1 MSAFLIFSDDWGRH
15 PSSCQHLTRSLML
28 EGGHRVYW
36 VNTIGTRPP
45 GWNLLTLRRGF
56 GKIRSW
62 FGNRGKMESRT
73 QGASGSKEDVSR
85 KEPVP
90 KILHPVMYPWFRH
103 GFDRRLNRF
112 LMSRAINHVLA
123 EAGETDVTA
132 ITTLPITADLPGELP
147 AVKRWVYYCVDDWSR
162 WPGMDARPLAE
173 MEAELIRKM
182 DWIVTAGE
190 NLHDRIQALGRDSL
204 LLTHGIDLDFWRGT
218 QSGEVRK
225 NPEFTRKLTRPVFT
239 FWGLI
244 DERLEPEMVE
254 RLAQD
259 APHGTILLAGP
270 VAAPEVAKRL
280 EAIPNARLLGMVPY
294 EKLPQLAAESDVL
307 IMPYRKNDATEQIQP
322 LKMTEYLASGRPA
335 VVRALRASEPW
346 SDALDEADSPETFS
360 RLARFRALSGLPAAQ
375 VSARKRLESETWDE
389 KARQFEAYIMQ
400 ETPETPENPEIPE
413 KPETP
418 EIPEAGLPQN
428 EFSSEK

>member
-1 MSAFLIFSDDWGRH
+1 MSVFLIFSDDWGRH
-15 PSSCQHLTRSLML
+15 PSSCQHLTHRLML
-28 EGGHRVYW
+28 EGNHRVYW

-62 FGNRGKMESRT
+62 FWDRGKTNSPVEKETVSNE
-73 QGASGSKEDVSR
+73 GGSSSNEEVSR
-85 KEPVP
+85 DEPTP
-90 KILHPVMYPWFRH
+90 KILHPIMYPWFRH

-112 LMSRAINHVLA
+112 LVSRAVNRVL
-123 EAGETDVTA
+123 EKAGETDVTA
-132 ITTLPITADLPGELP
+132 ITTLPIVADLPGELP

-173 MEAELIRKM
+173 MEAELIRKV
-182 DWIVTAGE
+182 DLIVTAGE
-190 NLHDRIQALGRDSL
+190 NLHDRIQSLGRDSL

-218 QSGEVRK
+218 QSREARQ
-225 NPEFTRKLTRPVFT
+225 NPEFTRDLHRPVFT

-259 APHGTILLAGP
+259 APQSTILLAGP

-294 EKLPQLAAESDVL
+294 EKLPKLAAESDVL
-307 IMPYRKNDATEQIQP
+307 IMPYRKNEATEQIQP

-335 VVRALRASEPW
+335 VVRALRASQPW

-360 RLARFRALSGLPAAQ
+360 RLARFRTLSGLPETQAN
-375 VSARKRLESETWDE
+375 ARRRLENETWAE

-400 ETPETPENPEIPE
+400 EPLETLETTE
-413 KPETP
+413 KPET
-418 EIPEAGLPQN
+418 GLTQN
-428 EFSSEK
+428 EIISEK

>member
-1 MSAFLIFSDDWGRH
+1 MAVFLIFSDDWGRH
-15 PSSCQHLTRSLML
+15 PSSCQHLTRRLMM
-28 EGGHRVYW
+28 EGDHRVYW

-62 FGNRGKMESRT
+62 FWDRGKKNSPTEE
-73 QGASGSKEDVSR
+73 GADSKEDFSR
-85 KEPVP
+85 KDPAP
-90 KILHPVMYPWFRH
+90 KILHPIMYPWFRH

-112 LMSRAINHVLA
+112 LMSHAINRVLA

-132 ITTLPITADLPGELP
+132 ITTLPIVADLPGKLP
-147 AVKRWVYYCVDDWSR
+147 AVKRWVYYCVDDWSC

-173 MEAELIRKM
+173 MEAELIRKV
-182 DWIVTAGE
+182 DRIVTAGE
-190 NLHDRIQALGRDSL
+190 NLRDRIQSLGRDSL
-204 LLTHGIDLDFWRGT
+204 LLTHGIDLDFWHGA
-218 QSGEVRK
+218 QAGEARK
-225 NPEFTRKLTRPVFT
+225 NPEFTRGLPRPVFT

-259 APHGTILLAGP
+259 SPQSTILLAGP

-307 IMPYRKNDATEQIQP
+307 IMPYKKNEATEQIQP

-346 SDALDEADSPETFS
+346 RDALDEADTPEIFS

-375 VSARKRLESETWDE
+375 VDSRKRLESETWDE

-400 ETPETPENPEIPE
+400 ETPETPETLEN
-413 KPETP
+413 
-418 EIPEAGLPQN
+418 PEAGLPQN
-428 EFSSEK
+428 EIPSEK

>member
-1 MSAFLIFSDDWGRH
+1 MSVFLIFSDDWGRH
-15 PSSCQHLTRSLML
+15 PSSCQHLTRRLML
-28 EGGHRVYW
+28 EGDHRVYW

-45 GWNLLTLRRGF
+45 GLNLLTLRRGF

-62 FGNRGKMESRT
+62 FGDHRKANSSTGE
-73 QGASGSKEDVSR
+73 VSR
-85 KEPVP
+85 NEPTP

-103 GFDRRLNRF
+103 GFDRRLNRL
-112 LMSRAINHVLA
+112 LMSRTINRVLE

-132 ITTLPITADLPGELP
+132 ITTLPIVADLPGELP

-182 DWIVTAGE
+182 DRIVTAGE
-190 NLHDRIQALGRDSL
+190 NLHDRLQSLGRDSL

-218 QSGEVRK
+218 QSGNARQ
-225 NPEFTRKLTRPVFT
+225 NPEFTRNLPRPVFT

-259 APHGTILLAGP
+259 SPQSTILLAGP

-307 IMPYRKNDATEQIQP
+307 IMPYRKNEATEQIQP

-346 SDALDEADSPETFS
+346 RDALDEADSPETFS

-375 VSARKRLESETWDE
+375 ADSRKRLESETWAE

-400 ETPETPENPEIPE
+400 EPPDTPET
-413 KPETP
+413 
-418 EIPEAGLPQN
+418 GLPQN
-428 EFSSEK
+428 EIQSEK

>member
-1 MSAFLIFSDDWGRH
+1 MSVFLIFSDDWGRH
-15 PSSCQHLTRSLML
+15 PSSCQHLTRRLMQ
-28 EGGHRVYW
+28 EGDHRVYW

-45 GWNLLTLRRGF
+45 GLNLLTLRRGF

-62 FGNRGKMESRT
+62 FGGQRKANSSTGE
-73 QGASGSKEDVSR
+73 VSR
-85 KEPVP
+85 NEPTP

-112 LMSRAINHVLA
+112 LMSRTINQVL
-123 EAGETDVTA
+123 EKAGETDVTA
-132 ITTLPITADLPGELP
+132 ITTLPIVADLPGELP
-147 AVKRWVYYCVDDWSR
+147 AVRRWVYYCVDDWSR

-190 NLHDRIQALGRDSL
+190 NLRDRIQALGRDSL
-204 LLTHGIDLDFWRGT
+204 LLTHGIDLDFWRGA
-218 QSGEVRK
+218 QSGEARQ
-225 NPEFTRKLTRPVFT
+225 NPEFARDLPRPVFT

-259 APHGTILLAGP
+259 VPHGTILLAGP

-307 IMPYRKNDATEQIQP
+307 IMPYRKNEATEQIQP

-346 SDALDEADSPETFS
+346 ADALDEADSPETFS
-360 RLARFRALSGLPAAQ
+360 RLARFRAMSGLPAAQ
-375 VSARKRLESETWDE
+375 ADSRKRLENETWAE

-400 ETPETPENPEIPE
+400 DPPENPEG
-413 KPETP
+413 PET
-418 EIPEAGLPQN
+418 GLPQN
-428 EFSSEK
+428 EIQSEK

>member
-1 MSAFLIFSDDWGRH
+1 MSVFLIFSDDWGRH
-15 PSSCQHLTRSLML
+15 PSSCQHLTRRLML
-28 EGGHRVYW
+28 EGDHRVYW

-62 FGNRGKMESRT
+62 FGDRGETNSST
-73 QGASGSKEDVSR
+73 EEVSR
-85 KEPVP
+85 NDPTP

-112 LMSRAINHVLA
+112 LMSRTINRVL
-123 EAGETDVTA
+123 EKAGETDVTA
-132 ITTLPITADLPGELP
+132 ITTLPIVADLPGELP

-162 WPGMDARPLAE
+162 WPGMDAQPLAE

-182 DWIVTAGE
+182 DRIVTAGE
-190 NLHDRIQALGRDSL
+190 NLRDRIQALGRDSL
-204 LLTHGIDLDFWRGT
+204 LLTHGIDLDFWRGA
-218 QSGEVRK
+218 QSREARQK
-225 NPEFTRKLTRPVFT
+225 PEFTRNLPRPVFT

-259 APHGTILLAGP
+259 SPQSTILLAGP

-307 IMPYRKNDATEQIQP
+307 IMPYRKNEATEQIQP

-335 VVRALRASEPW
+335 VVRALRASQPW
-346 SDALDEADSPETFS
+346 ADALDEADSPETFS
-360 RLARFRALSGLPAAQ
+360 RLARFRALSGLQPSQ

-400 ETPETPENPEIPE
+400 ETPEDL
-413 KPETP
+413 ET
-418 EIPEAGLPQN
+418 GLPQN
-428 EFSSEK
+428 EITSEK